1 MTDKKGAL
9 IATRVSHKGYVVP
22 GSLPIKCSRCGEL
35 VWISPSSF
43 QIMVDK
49 PEIVILCIECTL
61 KQIKKAGGKA
71 TVKGLTPAQEEEI
84 EEYHRSEE
92 CQR

>member
-9 IATRVSHKGYVVP
+9 IANKVSHKGYVVP
-22 GSLPIKCSRCGEL
+22 GSLPLKCSKCGEL
-35 VWISPSSF
+35 VWVSPSSF
-43 QIMVDK
+43 LIMVDE
-49 PEIVILCIECTL
+49 PEIVILCVECAL
-61 KQIKKAGGKA
+61 KQIRETGGKA
-71 TVKGLTPAQEEEI
+71 TVEGLTPAQEEEI